1 MDYAS
6 VQKIIEEDANR
17 GPLLLYIAIGCS
29 LKYYPE
35 GAHPKQQY
43 PSFLKTFPYN
53 QICILIDPL
62 LEQPPRSLKDI
73 SEENAPYEIKVL
85 PIHSN
90 FIFKTPD
97 EDFLH
102 SLIRLCVNPSLCVKM
117 IVQDFTG
124 RDISNYYPVQL
135 YDDSLLN
142 NVLFDATYGD
152 GGCFPDLSAIRILQ
166 KDGAFLHPQYMRF
179 NELWNIF
186 PKDICM
192 RQFKLRRY
200 PIFKMAMIYRIL
212 RHIEE
217 PRDWCKEEDILT
229 FIPQYCKIYGLP
241 HRLGENTDLQ
251 LILRDII
258 VGIVHDLCIVSESYL
273 TESEMNSI
281 VDGSGK
287 EFDTMWKM
295 VEIIQN
301 T

>member
-1 MDYAS
+1 MDYVS
-6 VQKIIEEDANR
+6 VQKIIEEDANK
-17 GPLLLYIAIGCS
+17 GPLLIYIAIGCS

-43 PSFLKTFPYN
+43 PPFMETFPCN

-73 SEENAPYEIKVL
+73 SEEKKPYEIKVL

-102 SLIRLCVNPSLCVKM
+102 NLIRLCINPSLCVKM

-124 RDISNYYPVQL
+124 RDISNYYPIQL
-135 YDDSLLN
+135 YDDSLLK

-152 GGCFPDLSAIRILQ
+152 GGCFPDLSTITILQ
-166 KDGAFLHPQYMRF
+166 KDGNFLHPKYMRF
-179 NELWNIF
+179 SELWHNASKHIF
-186 PKDICM
+186 VQ
-192 RQFKLRRY
+192 QFKLRRY
-200 PIFKMAMIYRIL
+200 PVFKIAMLYRIL

-217 PRDWCKEEDILT
+217 PRDWCKEEDILAY
-229 FIPQYCKIYGLP
+229 IPQYCKIYSLSQKGV
-241 HRLGENTDLQ
+241 HI
-251 LILRDII
+251 ILRDILKNI
-258 VGIVHDLCIVSESYL
+258 VQDLCIVSESYL
-273 TESEMNSI
+273 TESEMDSI

-287 EFDTMWKM
+287 DFDNMWKM
-295 VEIIQN
+295 VEIIHK